1 MRNYRGLTLLCC
13 FFAHSLLAKTITL
26 TQNEQQDLTIS
37 LYSTDLALVQDRRLL
52 GPLLLN
58 DTVIVS
64 DISQQMHPQSLQ
76 INGAGNIIEQSLNR
90 QVLSYQSLIDTHI
103 GKQITLAK
111 STPSGIDLK
120 QQVTLLS
127 ADKNRALVEYKGSIE
142 TIWLNANQWRLI
154 FPVGSEQL
162 ALKPSLSFKTQ
173 GRQSTGNISLN
184 YLTSG
189 LHWQMDY
196 VFELNQSRDKLQ
208 LKGLAS
214 LFNNTSTAFSNASI
228 NLIAGNISLPKTGVT
243 RAKTRELMSISQ
255 SAPGLPNAENIGDLK
270 RYRLKQRITLLP
282 QQQTQVPLINAT
294 DIPVETSY
302 RYSATITPYL
312 NNAVRKS
319 QVDSYI
325 AFSNNQQSGLG
336 IALPRGQVRVF
347 NSDTEGDFQFI
358 GASIMRASSINQQIE
373 LSTGKAFDLSVTQR
387 QTNNSE
393 TFDGSIIDT
402 QFMINNSSKQR
413 KTLRLSTRFNQ
424 HWEIISS
431 TYPVSEKQ
439 SANAVW
445 LLDIAANSSLVF
457 SLKVRLK
464 HRK

>member
-1 MRNYRGLTLLCC
+1 
-13 FFAHSLLAKTITL
+13 
-26 TQNEQQDLTIS
+26 
-37 LYSTDLALVQDRRLL
+37 
-52 GPLLLN
+52 
-58 DTVIVS
+58 
-64 DISQQMHPQSLQ
+64 
-76 INGAGNIIEQSLNR
+76 
-90 QVLSYQSLIDTHI
+90 
-103 GKQITLAK
+103 
-111 STPSGIDLK
+111 
-120 QQVTLLS
+120 
-127 ADKNRALVEYKGSIE
+127 
-142 TIWLNANQWRLI
+142 
-154 FPVGSEQL
+154 
-162 ALKPSLSFKTQ
+162 
-173 GRQSTGNISLN
+173 
-184 YLTSG
+184 
-189 LHWQMDY
+189 
-196 VFELNQSRDKLQ
+196 
-208 LKGLAS
+208 
-214 LFNNTSTAFSNASI
+214 
-228 NLIAGNISLPKTGVT
+228 
-243 RAKTRELMSISQ
+243 MSISQ

-302 RYSATITPYL
+302 RYTATITPYL

-413 KTLRLSTRFNQ
+413 KVLRLSTRFNQ